1 MFGSTGR
8 YHEVSLA
15 ELLTPAMQQEMP
27 VARPTEQAT
36 ATTHDQGY
44 GNGYYAT
51 ESVASGAQYAREGY
65 DEDEDP
71 FILSDKMR
79 ACLEQPR
86 FGPPDNSDEQRFS
99 VKDRDA
105 LRVMSGLPPQLVA
118 PAKKPSVPTT
128 PPQASVSN
136 SFVPQQEVHAVIG
149 TNGNGGVEARFRAG
163 DPEQLGRVM
172 AFVLQP
178 QVDEPQAPLIDPT
191 ANALSTNISHQLP
204 QEAITELVPITE
216 RQSESYGS
224 PSMDGQDIL
233 GYPSEYSDELAEPA
247 TDGAE
252 QETADDPIET
262 ASDPN
267 PRRRVITWRRVRMSG
282 AVALLAASAAY
293 GLPKYSTAYQDS
305 HDKWYGKGA
314 STLCSIGK
322 LPLDPFTLK
331 GFCETNNQEAT
342 K

>member
-8 YHEVSLA
+8 YHEVSLE
-15 ELLTPAMQQEMP
+15 ELLTPAMHQEMP

-36 ATTHDQGY
+36 
-44 GNGYYAT
+44 
-51 ESVASGAQYAREGY
+51 GAQYAREGY

-71 FILSDKMR
+71 FILSDEMR

-86 FGPPDNSDEQRFS
+86 FGPSDNSDEQRFS
-99 VKDRDA
+99 ADDRDA
-105 LRVMSGLPPQLVA
+105 LRAMSGLPPLLVA

-128 PPQASVSN
+128 PPRQAKPAPSVPQPEARVSD

-149 TNGNGGVEARFRAG
+149 TNGNGRVEARFSAG
-163 DPEQLGRVM
+163 DPEQLGRMM

-178 QVDEPQAPLIDPT
+178 QVDESQAPLIDPT
-191 ANALSTNISHQLP
+191 ANAPSTYISHQLP

-233 GYPSEYSDELAEPA
+233 GYPSEDSDELAEPA

-314 STLCSIGK
+314 STLCSIGR

>member
-15 ELLTPAMQQEMP
+15 ELLTPAIHQEMP

-36 ATTHDQGY
+36 
-44 GNGYYAT
+44 
-51 ESVASGAQYAREGY
+51 GAQYPPEGY

-71 FILSDKMR
+71 FILSDETR
-79 ACLEQPR
+79 ACLKQPR

-149 TNGNGGVEARFRAG
+149 TNGNGGVEARFSAG

-172 AFVLQP
+172 AFFLQV
-178 QVDEPQAPLIDPT
+178 QGDEPQAPLIDPT
-191 ANALSTNISHQLP
+191 ANAPSTYISHQLP

-216 RQSESYGS
+216 RQADTYGS

-233 GYPSEYSDELAEPA
+233 GYPSEDSDELAEPA